1 MKIDALRARLSLVQW
16 LSPAFPIGAFAY
28 SSGLETAVAEGAV
41 GSAADLELWLDGVL
55 RFGSGR
61 QDAALLCAAMAPGAD
76 LAGLS
81 ALARALAPSA
91 ERLKETDEQG
101 EAFARTVTGATGVDS
116 FAAPLPV
123 ALGAAAARLGA
134 DAQEVAALYLQ
145 AFAGTLVSAAIRL
158 VPLGQTEGQ
167 RVIARLHGTI
177 LAIAAAAPGT
187 DPTAIGSAAFGADLA
202 SAAHETLQPRLF
214 LT

>member
-1 MKIDALRARLSLVQW
+1 MKSDALRARLSLVQW

-41 GSAADLELWLDGVL
+41 GSAAELELWLDGVL

-61 QDAALLCAAMAPGAD
+61 QDAALLCAAMAPDAD

-91 ERLKETDEQG
+91 ERLKETEEQG
-101 EAFARTVTGATGVDS
+101 DAFARTVTGATGVECIP
-116 FAAPLPV
+116 APLPV
-123 ALGAAAARLGA
+123 ALGAAAAQLGA

-167 RVIARLHGTI
+167 RVIARLQGTI

-187 DPTAIGSAAFGADLA
+187 DPAAIGSAAFGADLA